1 MALAIACLPVLF
13 LLKDLPWR
21 GQGVRVE
28 ELQLIIQAT
37 LSLPTLSGSAM
48 CMGGGMF

>member
-13 LLKDLPWR
+13 LLKDLPWHD
-21 GQGVRVE
+21 QGVGVE
-28 ELQLIIQAT
+28 ELQLIVQAT
-37 LSLPTLSGSAM
+37 LFLPTLSGSAM